1 MAGTIHRDAVRFG
14 NTEIAYEIRRSRERK
29 TLGITVCGPWVEV
42 AAPAGMRA
50 SAIRPLVLKKSA
62 WILQKLDLARRHAP
76 IYPQV
81 LKAGDSIR
89 FFGRQYLLRIHEA
102 DGNCPKLEQRAGRFH
117 VYLPTNSRP
126 QTGNDLFKHYF
137 RRELEA
143 VLPDLIG
150 RLSKSLNI
158 EAPRFEVREL
168 GNRWGS
174 CGASGVVRF
183 HWLLATQAPF
193 FILLVAAH
201 ELCHLIDPKHSKA
214 FFNLLARVSP
224 QTFRK

>member
-1 MAGTIHRDAVRFG
+1 MAGTIYRDAVRFG

-50 SAIRPLVLKKSA
+50 AAIRPLVLKKSA

-89 FFGRQYLLRIHEA
+89 FFGRQYLLRIQKCESRRGSVNFGAGKFVLQLPPMSEA
-102 DGNCPKLEQRAGRFH
+102 EHGHR
-117 VYLPTNSRP
+117 
-126 QTGNDLFKHYF
+126 LFKQFF
-137 RRELEA
+137 RDELTA
-143 VLPDLIG
+143 VLPRWVAEFSEKL
-150 RLSKSLNI
+150 RL
-158 EAPRFEVREL
+158 EAPVFHVREL

-174 CGASGVVRF
+174 CSRSGSLNF
-183 HWLLATQAPF
+183 HWLLATQPPD
-193 FILLVAAH
+193 FIRAVVAH
-201 ELCHLIDPKHSKA
+201 ELCHLIHPTHSPEFSK
-214 FFNLLARVSP
+214 LMRKIRPGVSSV
-224 QTFRK
+224 

>member
-42 AAPAGMRA
+42 AVPAGMRA
-50 SAIRPLVLKKSA
+50 SAIRPLVLKKGT

-89 FFGRQYLLRIHEA
+89 FFGRQYLLRIHKVEGKRSWLKHA
-102 DGNCPKLEQRAGRFH
+102 GGRFH
-117 VYLPTNSRP
+117 LYLAESSNPDVGH
-126 QTGNDLFKHYF
+126 QLFKRWF
-137 RRELEA
+137 REQLQLA
-143 VLPDLIG
+143 LPQWIEEFVRKL
-150 RLSKSLNI
+150 RL
-158 EAPRFEVREL
+158 APPPFQVREL

-174 CGASGVVRF
+174 CSSSGTIRF
-183 HWLLATQAPF
+183 HWLLATQPPA
-193 FILLVAAH
+193 FIQYVVAH
-201 ELCHLIDPKHSKA
+201 ELCHLLDPSHSVS
-214 FFNLLARVSP
+214 FVRLLGRVCP
-224 QTFRK
+224 QPRSI